1 MRSLALAVGL
11 VVAAG
16 CVAGESAARRPVKRA
31 APVVTARAAP
41 AQGPAEEPDEP
52 AVAFDDA
59 WQSFGFAKCTY
70 LAPRDGIVG
79 DDGNVDVVVHFHA
92 GQMSAADMR
101 ASGLRGVF
109 VACGYGIGTTG
120 YAHAFDDPR
129 RFGQML
135 RLLTKSIGK
144 RTGRGDVHVGHLALA
159 SWSAGFAAVQRIL
172 SVDEWYRAT
181 DTVVLLDSLHARYAP
196 PHDKHDEKRIDPKN
210 LSSFVR
216 FAADARAGKKT
227 MIVTHSTIVPPGYA
241 STSEATQALAQ
252 AVGTNVERPDDDRRR
267 LPFPGPR
274 TSRRTSSMDLV
285 AVADDQGFHVRG
297 FRGSGPHDHFD
308 HLHLIGDAL
317 RSWVVPRWYTPRQ

>member
-1 MRSLALAVGL
+1 M
-11 VVAAG
+11 VVAA
-16 CVAGESAARRPVKRA
+16 
-31 APVVTARAAP
+31 P
-41 AQGPAEEPDEP
+41 AVEAEAQKPAT
-52 AVAFDDA
+52 VAFDDA

-70 LAPRDGIVG
+70 LAPRDGIAS
-79 DDGNVDVVVHFHA
+79 DDGGVDVVVHFHA
-92 GQMSAADMR
+92 GQMSSADMR

-120 YAHAFDDPR
+120 YSRAFEDPR

-135 RLLTKSIGK
+135 RLLTKALAK
-144 RTGRGDVHVGHLALA
+144 KTQRTDLHVRHLALA

-196 PHDKHDEKRIDPKN
+196 RLAKHDETRVDPKN

-216 FAADARAGKKT
+216 FAADARAGLKT

-252 AVGTNVERPDDDRRR
+252 AVGASVDRPDDDRRR
-267 LPFPGPR
+267 LPFPLPR
-274 TSRRTSSMDLV
+274 PGVSERSRTSSMELI
-285 AVADDQGFHVRG
+285 AVADDHGFHVRG
-297 FRGSGPHDHFD
+297 FRGTGPHDHFD

-317 RSWVVPRWYTPRQ
+317 RSWVVPRWYTPQQ